1 MGNHLTL
8 TSADGFELDAYR
20 ADPPADVATLGAVVV
35 IQEIFGVN
43 SHIRSV
49 VDRYSANGYVAI
61 APALFDR
68 VERGVELTYEAPDV
82 EIGRGIARG
91 GKLDNDQSL
100 LDVRA
105 AAAAVSGAAGGD
117 GKVGVV
123 GFCWGGLLVARSA
136 IESADVFSAGVAY
149 YGGGAPALADQHPT
163 VPMMMHF
170 GEHDT
175 AIPLA
180 DVEVLRAAWP
190 HVTFHIYD
198 AHHGF
203 NCDARASYDPAA
215 ANLAQE
221 RTFAFL
227 AEHLL

>member
-1 MGNHLTL
+1 MGQHLTL

-20 ADPPADVATLGAVVV
+20 TDPPADVATLGAVVV

-43 SHIRSV
+43 GHIRSV
-49 VDRYSANGYVAI
+49 VDRYAANGYVAI

-91 GKLDNDQSL
+91 GKLDNDLSL

-105 AAAAVSGAAGGD
+105 AAAAVSSAAGRD

-123 GFCWGGLLVARSA
+123 GFCWGGMLVARSA
-136 IESADVFSAGVAY
+136 IESADVFAAAVAY
-149 YGGGAPALADQHPT
+149 YGGGAPALSDQHPT

-180 DVEVLRAAWP
+180 DVEALRAAWP

-215 ANLAQE
+215 ATLAQE
-221 RTFAFL
+221 RTFAFF
-227 AEHLL
+227 AEHLT